1 MFKPKHLI
9 NSIPD
14 SIMVLNADSE
24 IIFTNDSWKKFEKKI
39 THNSKKP
46 EAGLKYLKTNSEV
59 TNKDREREALAY
71 TGILSIINK
80 ETDLFEMEYPCHG
93 ADGQQW
99 FLLRATKVKEAKM
112 MVLLTH
118 IDVTAIK
125 VRDTKPAENFR
136 DIKQGALNEEVD
148 LEKQELS
155 FSLANIVEQTADSL
169 MITDKEGF
177 IIYANNAALELSGY
191 KKEEL
196 LGKKPA
202 ILNYEKQNACQYE
215 KLWTTIRS
223 GKVFRK
229 VIAAKTKDNKLYH
242 EETTIT
248 PIKNKK
254 NEITNFVFIGFDI
267 SERVMAEEALKQ
279 SEDKLRAVYESTKDA
294 IIIYKDGVLVDCN
307 LATLKM
313 YGYAKKEHFLALT
326 IEDLYPQVLLTGQ
339 PRAALFKEQL
349 KKVIKNGTADYE
361 DVSKRKN
368 GNVFASEI
376 SLIKIGVNG
385 QTLIQV
391 IVRDV
396 SKQKSTKQNL
406 ITAKERYRALA
417 SRIESVREDERT
429 QIARNIHD
437 DLGHSLTALLI
448 DLHLISKKPELKGNA
463 IATELNSMINLTKN
477 SISITQKIATNL
489 RPGILDTLGL
499 SAALEWQLKEFAKRN
514 IIKLHVSI
522 QPDGAEQINLKA
534 ATAIFRVFQEI
545 LTNVSRHAKA
555 TSLNVAFS
563 NDTKSA
569 TLFVG
574 DNGVG
579 ISDESIDHISSLGIL
594 GMAERTNIVGGNF
607 SITSPIAGG
616 TEVNVTIPLTK

>member
-24 IIFTNDSWKKFEKKI
+24 IIFTNNSWKNFGEKF
-39 THNSKKP
+39 TNNSK
-46 EAGLKYLKTNSEV
+46 ESDEGLKYLK
-59 TNKDREREALAY
+59 NKNEITKKDKEREELAY
-71 TGILSIINK
+71 KGVLSIINK

-125 VRDTKPAENFR
+125 VRDEKPAENFK
-136 DIKQGALNEEVD
+136 DIKKGAINEEVD
-148 LEKQELS
+148 IEKQELS
-155 FSLANIVEQTADSL
+155 FSLSNIVEQTADSL
-169 MITDKEGF
+169 MITDIEGF
-177 IIYANNAALELSGY
+177 IIYVNNAALELSGY

-196 LGKKPA
+196 LGTKPT
-202 ILNYEKQNACQYE
+202 ILNFEKQNSCLYE

-229 VIAAKTKDNKLYH
+229 VIAARTRNNKLYH

-254 NEITNFVFIGFDI
+254 NEITNFVFIGNDI
-267 SERVMAEEALKQ
+267 SERVMAEEALKR
-279 SEDKLRAVYESTKDA
+279 SADRLRAVYESTKDA

-313 YGYAKKEHFLALT
+313 YGYAKKEHFLALN
-326 IEDLYPQVLLTGQ
+326 IEDLCPQVLLTGQ
-339 PRAALFKEQL
+339 IRTDFKEQL
-349 KKVIKNGTADYE
+349 KKVLKNGTADYE
-361 DVSKRKN
+361 AISKRKN
-368 GNVFASEI
+368 GSEFVSEI
-376 SLIKIGVNG
+376 SLIQIGVNG
-385 QTLIQV
+385 QALIQV

-448 DLHLISKKPELKGNA
+448 DLHLISKKPEFKGNDIEA
-463 IATELNSMINLTKN
+463 DLNGMINLTKS

-514 IIKLHVSI
+514 IIKLYVSI

-534 ATAIFRVFQEI
+534 ATTIFRVFQEI

-563 NDTKSA
+563 NDTKNV

-579 ISDESIDHISSLGIL
+579 ISDESISHINSLGLL
-594 GMAERTNIVGGNF
+594 GMAERANIVGGNF
-607 SITSPIAGG
+607 SITSPVAGG
-616 TEVNVTIPLTK
+616 TEVNVTIPITK

>member
-24 IIFTNDSWKKFEKKI
+24 IIFTNNSWKNFGEKF
-39 THNSKKP
+39 TNNSKKSG
-46 EAGLKYLKTNSEV
+46 EGLKYLKNKNDV
-59 TNKDREREALAY
+59 TKKDREREELAY
-71 TGILSIINK
+71 KGVLSIINK

-125 VRDTKPAENFR
+125 VRDEKPAENFK
-136 DIKQGALNEEVD
+136 DIKKGAINKEVD
-148 LEKQELS
+148 IEKQELS
-155 FSLANIVEQTADSL
+155 FSLSNIVEQTADSL
-169 MITDKEGF
+169 MITDIEGF

-196 LGKKPA
+196 LGTKPT
-202 ILNYEKQNACQYE
+202 ILNFEKQNSYLYE

-229 VIAAKTKDNKLYH
+229 VIAARTRDNKLYH

-267 SERVMAEEALKQ
+267 SERVRAEEALKQ

-294 IIIYKDGVLVDCN
+294 IIIYKDGALVDCN

-313 YGYAKKEHFLALT
+313 YGYAKKECFLALKM
-326 IEDLYPQVLLTGQ
+326 EDLFPQALLTGQ
-339 PRAALFKEQL
+339 PRSALFKEQL
-349 KKVIKNGTADYE
+349 KKVLKNGTADYE
-361 DVSKRKN
+361 GISKRKD

-448 DLHLISKKPELKGNA
+448 DLHLISKKPEFKGNDIEA
-463 IATELNSMINLTKN
+463 DLNGMIDLTKS

-514 IIKLHVSI
+514 IIKLYVSI

-534 ATAIFRVFQEI
+534 ATTIFRVFQEI

-563 NDTKSA
+563 NDTKNV

-579 ISDESIDHISSLGIL
+579 ISDESISHINSLGLL
-594 GMAERTNIVGGNF
+594 GMAERANMVGGNF
-607 SITSPIAGG
+607 SITSPVAGG

>member
-14 SIMVLNADSE
+14 SIVVLNADRE
-24 IIFTNDSWKKFEKKI
+24 VIFTNNSWKNFREKF
-39 THNSKKP
+39 TNNSKESD
-46 EAGLKYLKTNSEV
+46 EALKYLKNKNEITK
-59 TNKDREREALAY
+59 KDREREELAY
-71 TGILSIINK
+71 KGVLSIINK
-80 ETDLFEMEYPCHG
+80 ETELFEMEYPCHG

-125 VRDTKPAENFR
+125 VRDEKPAENFK
-136 DIKQGALNEEVD
+136 DIKKGAINEEVD
-148 LEKQELS
+148 IEKQELS
-155 FSLANIVEQTADSL
+155 FSLSNIVEQTADSL
-169 MITDKEGF
+169 MITDIEGF

-196 LGKKPA
+196 LGAKPA
-202 ILNYEKQNACQYE
+202 ILNLKKQNSHLYE

-229 VIAAKTKDNKLYH
+229 VIAVRTRNNKLYH

-254 NEITNFVFIGFDI
+254 NEITNFVFIGNDI
-267 SERVMAEEALKQ
+267 SERVMAEEALKR
-279 SEDKLRAVYESTKDA
+279 SADRLRAVYESTKDA

-313 YGYAKKEHFLALT
+313 YGYAKKEHFLALN
-326 IEDLYPQVLLTGQ
+326 IEDLCPQVLLTGQ
-339 PRAALFKEQL
+339 IRTDFKEQL
-349 KKVIKNGTADYE
+349 KKVLKNGTADYE
-361 DVSKRKN
+361 AISKRKN
-368 GNVFASEI
+368 GSEFVSEI
-376 SLIKIGVNG
+376 SLIQIGVNG
-385 QTLIQV
+385 QALIQV

-417 SRIESVREDERT
+417 SRIESAREDERT
-429 QIARNIHD
+429 HIARNIHD
-437 DLGHSLTALLI
+437 DLGHSLTALLM
-448 DLHLISKKPELKGNA
+448 DLHLISKKPEFKGNA
-463 IATELNSMINLTKN
+463 IEAELNSMINLTKS
-477 SISITQKIATNL
+477 SISITQNIAANL

-514 IIKLHVSI
+514 IIKLHISI
-522 QPDGAEQINLKA
+522 QPEGAEQINPKA

-563 NDTKSA
+563 NDTKNV

-579 ISDESIDHISSLGIL
+579 ISDESINHVNSLGLL
-594 GMAERTNIVGGNF
+594 GMEERTNIVGGNF
-607 SITSPIAGG
+607 SITSPFTGG
-616 TEVNVTIPLTK
+616 TEVNVTIPLSK